1 VYHFRLKRSEL
12 TAQPSAHHAD
22 AAATRPGSTRP
33 PRHREEHTLS
43 VRTFHASGA
52 ISFSTKGEYG
62 VRMLVQLARRWRPD
76 SPVPV
81 SLAEVAIDEA
91 LPRAYLE
98 QLVIPLREAGIVA
111 STRGAHGG
119 YALARDPRE
128 ITLGEALRA
137 LEGPLAPMICA
148 SEDPNHALCERLGAC
163 SVNSLWVKVRDAISG
178 VLETTTLADLIPA
191 PHLIE
196 LGIRERAPVP
206 V

>member
-1 VYHFRLKRSEL
+1 VPGGARAPERVGGTGRRSGHRSS
-12 TAQPSAHHAD
+12 TAR
-22 AAATRPGSTRP
+22 TRP
-33 PRHREEHTLS
+33 LS
-43 VRTFHASGA
+43 VRTYHPSGA

-98 QLVIPLREAGIVA
+98 QLAIPLREAGIVA
-111 STRGAHGG
+111 STRGARGG

-148 SEDPNHALCERLGAC
+148 SEDPNHVPCERLGAC
-163 SVNSLWVKVRDAISG
+163 SVNHLWVMVRDAISG
-178 VLETTTLADLIPA
+178 VLDTTTLAELIPM
-191 PHLIE
+191 PHLVE
-196 LGIRERAPVP
+196 LDLGDRTPVS